1 MRQTEIR
8 MEGLDVKIA
17 FDIDEMKVGCVLLQA
32 TFGCPSEVASRFD
45 TKHWLLAPT
54 PGLKVYEINDDQ
66 LNQLITKVEA
76 RHG

>member
-1 MRQTEIR
+1 

-32 TFGCPSEVASRFD
+32 TYGCDPMLAERFNTD
-45 TKHWLLAPT
+45 HWLLAPT
-54 PGLKVYEINDDQ
+54 PGLKVRPITEKQLDQ
-66 LNQLITKVEA
+66 LVTMVEA